1 MTLLNTNGW
10 VCKEMFSEIT
20 IGIFEEINNF
30 SCKINF
36 FKNAIVYVAQNL
48 LTHLSIRQAFSVE
61 ATTHLQLQNHEAER

>member
-36 FKNAIVYVAQNL
+36 LKNAPLDCLRSPKFVDP
-48 LTHLSIRQAFSVE
+48 SI
-61 ATTHLQLQNHEAER
+61 N